1 MWPQL
6 KQSAELLTVFNEIE
20 MPLLPVLSHIE
31 RTGVLIDPAILSA
44 HSQELAKR
52 LAELEAQAH
61 ELAEEP
67 FNLASTK
74 QLQAIL
80 YEKQKLPVLKKTPGG
95 APSTNEE
102 VLAELALDYPLPK
115 VILEYRGLAKLKTT
129 YTDKLPLMINPV
141 SGRVHT
147 SYHQAVTATGR
158 LSSSDRTCRTSRCAT
173 KKGVVFARPLSRR

>member
-1 MWPQL
+1 
-6 KQSAELLTVFNEIE
+6 
-20 MPLLPVLSHIE
+20 
-31 RTGVLIDPAILSA
+31 VLIDPAILSS

-115 VILEYRGLAKLKTT
+115 VILEYRGLAKLKT
-129 YTDKLPLMINPV
+129 
-141 SGRVHT
+141 
-147 SYHQAVTATGR
+147 
-158 LSSSDRTCRTSRCAT
+158 
-173 KKGVVFARPLSRR
+173 

>member
-1 MWPQL
+1 MIWTAADRYLGHKTITFEEIAGKGKNQLTFNQIALEQAAPYAAEDADVTLQLHLAMWPQL

-67 FNLASTK
+67 FNGVDQAAAGYLVRKTKAAGAEETRAGRHPPTKRCWPSWRST
-74 QLQAIL
+74 I
-80 YEKQKLPVLKKTPGG
+80 
-95 APSTNEE
+95 
-102 VLAELALDYPLPK
+102 
-115 VILEYRGLAKLKTT
+115 R
-129 YTDKLPLMINPV
+129 
-141 SGRVHT
+141 
-147 SYHQAVTATGR
+147 
-158 LSSSDRTCRTSRCAT
+158 CR
-173 KKGVVFARPLSRR
+173 K

>member
-1 MWPQL
+1 MRGIAYDTMLESYVLDSVGGRHDMDSLADRYLGHKTITFEEIAGKGKNQLTFNQIALEQAAPCAAEDADVTLQLHLAMWPQL

-67 FNLASTK
+67 FNWRR
-74 QLQAIL
+74 
-80 YEKQKLPVLKKTPGG
+80 
-95 APSTNEE
+95 PS
-102 VLAELALDYPLPK
+102 
-115 VILEYRGLAKLKTT
+115 
-129 YTDKLPLMINPV
+129 
-141 SGRVHT
+141 SC
-147 SYHQAVTATGR
+147 R
-158 LSSSDRTCRTSRCAT
+158 LSCTKNKSCRC
-173 KKGVVFARPLSRR
+173 

>member
-1 MWPQL
+1 MAQL

-67 FNLASTK
+67 FNSGVD
-74 QLQAIL
+74 QAAAGYL
-80 YEKQKLPVLKKTPGG
+80 VRKQKLPVLKKTRAGRHPPTKRCW
-95 APSTNEE
+95 PSWRST
-102 VLAELALDYPLPK
+102 
-115 VILEYRGLAKLKTT
+115 IR
-129 YTDKLPLMINPV
+129 
-141 SGRVHT
+141 
-147 SYHQAVTATGR
+147 
-158 LSSSDRTCRTSRCAT
+158 CR
-173 KKGVVFARPLSRR
+173 K